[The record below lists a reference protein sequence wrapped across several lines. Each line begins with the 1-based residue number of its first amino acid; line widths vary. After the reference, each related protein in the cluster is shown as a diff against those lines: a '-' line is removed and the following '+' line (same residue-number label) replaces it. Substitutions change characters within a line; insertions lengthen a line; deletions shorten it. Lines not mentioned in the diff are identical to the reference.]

1 MSFEIYRVHLMHP
14 RIPITSEIRQLFGC
28 DMRRIILAFFAI
40 FLLAINAYAQPYQFD
55 DEFNGSSLNT
65 NLWTAVTRPGSAD
78 NQEIEYYVP
87 SNVAVKGG
95 SLAITTEYKTTV
107 KGYPYTSGLIQ
118 MKNFNFLYGTVEFRA
133 KFPGTPSGSGAWSAV
148 WLLGAQCQHHN
159 LTDADNNIGV
169 DPTCQW
175 PYPGSD
181 EIDIVENLYS
191 RVTVIN
197 NEITTQAGGTETDG
211 VWSGGTQINEYCR
224 PTVSDISANW
234 HVYKLIWE
242 PGVATF
248 YVDGEQTCQ
257 QTSYVPDTPMF
268 LIIDTAIGPGG
279 GVPVPS
285 DFPEQLL
292 VDYVHITT
300 DSTPIYPV
308 IPSVSGPNGTI
319 SPSSVV
325 TVNPGNTTAF
335 TVRPDAGYLA
345 VVGGTCGGSLSGN
358 TYTTDAITGPC
369 TVTAGFNRQTV
380 PGQPTILKRTSGNAA
395 ATVNFTLPSNGES
408 PIKLCTATSKPGAIK
423 GTGVGSPITVK
434 GLTPGKPYTFTVT
447 ATNKVGT
454 GPASQASAPVIPG
467 KPPGAPTQVKATAG
481 NSDATVSF
489 SSPASDGWSPI
500 TGYTVIVYQVRA
512 GTSHPTDI
520 TIPVA
525 PGSETPWSCPT
536 LQTAFPIDSL

>member
-1 MSFEIYRVHLMHP
+1 
-14 RIPITSEIRQLFGC
+14 
-28 DMRRIILAFFAI
+28 MRRIILAFFAI
-40 FLLAINAYAQPYQFD
+40 VLLAINAYAQPYQFD

-380 PGQPTILKRTSGNAA
+380 PGQPTILKVTSGQRRGDREFYAA
-395 ATVNFTLPSNGES
+395 FQRR
-408 PIKLCTATSKPGAIK
+408 KPDKALHCYVEARGDQRHGRGQPDNRQRAD
-423 GTGVGSPITVK
+423 
-434 GLTPGKPYTFTVT
+434 PGKPYTFTVT

-454 GPASQASAPVIPG
+454 GPASD
-467 KPPGAPTQVKATAG
+467 KLPPP
-481 NSDATVSF
+481 
-489 SSPASDGWSPI
+489 
-500 TGYTVIVYQVRA
+500 
-512 GTSHPTDI
+512 
-520 TIPVA
+520 
-525 PGSETPWSCPT
+525 
-536 LQTAFPIDSL
+536 